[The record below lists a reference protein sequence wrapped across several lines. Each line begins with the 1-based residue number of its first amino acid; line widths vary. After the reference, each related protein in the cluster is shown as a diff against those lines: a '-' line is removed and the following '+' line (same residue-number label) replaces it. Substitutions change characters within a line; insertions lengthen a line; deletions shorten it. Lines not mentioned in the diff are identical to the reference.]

1 MSRLFIV
8 DCAPFPSVPKSDTWA
23 GLPSRAEG
31 KKCVVLDHPR
41 GAVEKEPTSSEGR
54 GLVQL
59 YKDAGANVS
68 TFHGVPVFQAE
79 GLTVKTEKHR
89 YTPLFFSK
97 DDLDAAL
104 GNARSME
111 GIQQEQALRAKAA
124 RAAEDLEAAKEA
136 VCPGSQAGS

>member
-1 MSRLFIV
+1 MPI
-8 DCAPFPSVPKSDTWA
+8 AA
-23 GLPSRAEG
+23 GRKAEG
-31 KKCVVLDHPR
+31 
-41 GAVEKEPTSSEGR
+41 GAPAPTGGMVEKETPSTEER
-54 GLVQL
+54 GLAQL

-104 GNARSME
+104 GNARNME
-111 GIQQEQALRAKAA
+111 GRQQEEALRVKAA
-124 RAAEDLEAAKEA
+124 RAAEDLEAAKAA
-136 VCPGSQAGS
+136 VRLRDHLET